1 MFFENWQKSKIVT
14 SDGNWTIGYVD
25 GKAAQWEGNMSELK
39 SGDEFEFSSGGSIF
53 GINSQEDYRVVDGLW
68 EEVE

>member
-1 MFFENWQKSKIVT
+1 MKFEKWQKCEVVT

-25 GKAAQWEGNMSELK
+25 GKPAQWEGNMDELAP
-39 SGDEFEFSSGGSIF
+39 GDEFSYSSEDSVF
-53 GINSQEDYRVVDGLW
+53 GINSQEDFRVVDGLW

>member
-1 MFFENWQKSKIVT
+1 MKFENWQKCEVVT
-14 SDGNWTIGYVD
+14 SDGSRTIGYVD
-25 GKAAQWEGNMSELK
+25 GSPAQWDGNMAEL
-39 SGDEFEFSSGGSIF
+39 SPGDEFEFSSEDSIF